1 MKEDHIND
9 KIENTL
15 NSAELIDQVQASPF
29 LKNKILN
36 RIDQEQEAQQE
47 VSSWLTP
54 GLQLAALTLFVAIN
68 IAVFLKISE
77 QQYSTEVDSFAA
89 AYELAPES
97 DETLFE

>member
-1 MKEDHIND
+1 MKEDHIKN
-9 KIENTL
+9 KIENTI
-15 NSAELIDQVQASPF
+15 NSIEFIEEVQASPF

-36 RIDQEQEAQQE
+36 SINQEQESQHT

-54 GLQLAALTLFVAIN
+54 KLQLAALAIFVAIN

-89 AYELAPES
+89 AYELTPES
-97 DETLFE
+97 EETLFE